1 MSRAV
6 ARRLTERSNDE
17 VPAPLRMPFD
27 RATNENDALVS
38 HVIAAVQERL
48 GRRAARLDVS
58 ARDGLVTL
66 RGVLRSFYEKQLSL
80 HAAKRVA
87 GVSALRDELVVA
99 SDA

>member
-1 MSRAV
+1 MSFAV
-6 ARRLTERSNDE
+6 ARRVTERSNGE
-17 VPAPLRMPFD
+17 TSMPLRIPFD
-27 RATNENDALVS
+27 RATNESEALVS
-38 HVIAAVQERL
+38 HVIAAMHERL

-66 RGVLRSFYEKQLSL
+66 RGVVRSFYEKQLSL